1 MTQTS
6 TIRQSGGAEIIC
18 LPKAILRTLNLGIG
32 SKLELTIENNQI
44 VLSPVNTELTLEEL
58 LAGSP
63 KEALALTD
71 EDREWL
77 NAPAVGKEI
86 L

>member
-18 LPKAILRTLNLGIG
+18 LPKAILRTLNLGVG
-32 SKLELTIENNQI
+32 SKLELTIQDNQI
-44 VLSPVNTELTLEEL
+44 VLNPVDAEISLEEL

-63 KEALALTD
+63 KDALALTD

-77 NAPAVGKEI
+77 NAPAAGKEI